1 MKLREMLGRRPCEA
15 LFMLFP
21 LQQDFCPPKCLAEG
35 VVYIVLVVLVVFPM
49 SVSNIPIR
57 EAA

>member
-21 LQQDFCPPKCLAEG
+21 LQQEFCPPWCLAEG
-35 VVYIVLVVLVVFPM
+35 VVIYCTCCTSCFPL
-49 SVSNIPIR
+49 SVSNISIR
-57 EAA
+57 VAA